1 MNDVNID
8 GAVAIVT
15 GAARGIGAASAR
27 ALADRGARVIALS
40 IEDDEL
46 ATTAKEIGADAISAD
61 VRDPVHADGVVAHA
75 LDKYG
80 RLDLV
85 VANAGIGHA
94 GNFADMSAE
103 RIIDLVAVNV
113 RAPMLLARSA
123 VTPMLEQRRGALVF
137 MSSIVG
143 ALPVPREAVYGA
155 TKAAVDAFAD
165 TIREELRGTGVTV
178 STVCPTVVDTHFFI
192 DRGEPYERAF
202 PRPIRPERIARAV
215 VDAAENGKAR
225 YVVPRWMTIPMRIR
239 GVAPMSYRA
248 ISRPFS

>member
-1 MNDVNID
+1 VNLD

-27 ALADRGARVIALS
+27 ALSARGVQVVALDL
-40 IEDDEL
+40 EGDEL
-46 ATTAKEIGADAISAD
+46 LTTVKELGALAISAD
-61 VRDPVHADGVVAHA
+61 VRDPEHADDVVART
-75 LDKYG
+75 LDAFG

-85 VANAGIGHA
+85 VANAGIGHY
-94 GNFADMSAE
+94 GEFGEMPAE
-103 RIIDLVAVNV
+103 RIVDLVAVNV

-123 VTPMLEQRRGALVF
+123 VGPMLEQRRGGLVF
-137 MSSIVG
+137 ISSIVG

-165 TIREELRGTGVTV
+165 TLREELRGSGVTT
-178 STVCPTVVDTHFFI
+178 STVCPTVVDTLFFR
-192 DRGEPYERAF
+192 DRGEPYDRSF
-202 PRPIRPERIARAV
+202 PRPINPERIARAV

-225 YVVPRWMTIPMRIR
+225 YVVPRWMSLPMRLR
-239 GVAPMSYRA
+239 GVAPATYRA